1 MCLHYVLNL
10 AHDALVKP
18 YSTKTGNF
26 PLTGSLIMGWW
37 EPEPLC
43 RADTIASVILAQPP
57 DAHIATHLSFL
68 GKSLF
73 AINVTQEHLGRY
85 STNTA
90 KKSISTF
97 NPSSTALEIVDQD
110 WNIC

>member
-1 MCLHYVLNL
+1 
-10 AHDALVKP
+10 
-18 YSTKTGNF
+18 
-26 PLTGSLIMGWW
+26 MGWW

-57 DAHIATHLSFL
+57 DAHIATHLSFW
-68 GKSLF
+68 GKNIF
-73 AINVTQEHLGRY
+73 AINVTQEHLGKY

-110 WNIC
+110 WKTFLKM